1 LAVEHKPITPMKDH
15 SLIDERS
22 LAFDRLIAEKLRLNP
37 ALIGKAEAN
46 LQRWLV
52 TCSPSVRP
60 VLLEW
65 QRLLAGSTEAL
76 FAQLEATDE
85 PAARL
90 RQSSPFCGVITAAER
105 NRILREFHARES
117 SAA

>member
-1 LAVEHKPITPMKDH
+1 MKDH
-15 SLIDERS
+15 RLIDERS
-22 LAFDRLIAEKLRLNP
+22 LAFDRLVARKLRAHP
-37 ALIGKAEAN
+37 DLIKRAQAN

-52 TCSPSVRP
+52 TCSAGVRP

-65 QRLLAGSTEAL
+65 QQLLEGSTETL
-76 FAQLEATDE
+76 FERLQATDE
-85 PAARL
+85 HAARL
-90 RQSSPFCGVITAAER
+90 RQSSPFCGIITAEER